1 LTEIGL
7 EYTRRQRP
15 GVDQTHRVAV
25 VLEPERAVRVTALPQ
40 IVTDGEESGGVG
52 YSDYKDAIVF
62 YAIVL
67 SWRTALQPR
76 TLAADAHIRE
86 VTVARAA

>member
-1 LTEIGL
+1 VWIKPTESQSSSNPSG
-7 EYTRRQRP
+7 P
-15 GVDQTHRVAV
+15 FGF
-25 VLEPERAVRVTALPQ
+25 TALPQ